1 MSHHFKI
8 LKPYRDGVP
17 VAIWEIL
24 DAFGIAYSFRPMN
37 DDISGWIERRFDGT
51 YAIAINRGHAVTRQ
65 RFTAAHELA
74 HYIYH
79 RDLVGEG
86 VGDTRAYRA
95 DKSTRPNPNVLPVHE
110 RQANNVAA
118 NLLMPEQTI
127 ARLQAS
133 GVTDPDELAK
143 RLIVSP
149 AAMRIRLGLP
159 AHPALGRNAH
169 GS

>member
-1 MSHHFKI
+1 VTHHFKI
-8 LKPYRDGVP
+8 LEGYRNDVP
-17 VAIWEIL
+17 VRIWEIL
-24 DAFGIAYSFRPMN
+24 DAFGIAYSFRPMDHN
-37 DDISGWIERRFDGT
+37 ISGWIERRIDGT
-51 YAIAINRGHAVTRQ
+51 YAIAINRDHAESRK

-159 AHPALGRNAH
+159 PRLPQ
-169 GS
+169 